1 MLGSSQQY
9 VCFPDE
15 RLWQEY
21 RLTHL
26 ALLFGIDWREH
37 GNQYSYAALISDVAL
52 AAPN

>member
-9 VCFPDE
+9 VCFTE

-21 RLTHL
+21 RLTRL
-26 ALLFGIDWREH
+26 ALFFGVDWREH

-52 AAPN
+52 ALPN